1 MDTRNVK
8 RNFTYQ
14 KRKQGQRST
23 GGRAPRKSL
32 STMSSR
38 QKKSSKS
45 IPKFKMI
52 DKRPNVDLSQS
63 GNFQLEDNTTKQ
75 IATDISK
82 RNTSIQNLE
91 PEKTTKDQ
99 KIQAYSSENDV
110 QTQTPVPNENGFC
123 AINCPYIMTGMLCG
137 PFCRFTPN

>member
-8 RNFTYQ
+8 RNFTFQ

-32 STMSSR
+32 STTSSR
-38 QKKSSKS
+38 RKNSSKS

-52 DKRPNVDLSQS
+52 DKRPKLDSNQSQQ
-63 GNFQLEDNTTKQ
+63 FQLQDESTSLTVKNGPKDKTT
-75 IATDISK
+75 
-82 RNTSIQNLE
+82 NQNLE
-91 PEKTTKDQ
+91 SQIKTKDQ

-123 AINCPYIMTGMLCG
+123 DKNCPFIMTGMLCG
-137 PFCRFTPN
+137 PFCRFSPN